1 MAVSYGLHIAVV
13 IGCIS
18 LFAWGCDE
26 GEPEHASG
34 SRRTPL
40 ALPSGYRV
48 VDVVNGGTL
57 SGTVTWIG
65 PTPDVVSVPVAHHPE
80 ACGETQTVPALRVG
94 ARGGVA
100 GSVVYLDGITE
111 GRALEAGPAE
121 LTFRACALTPRVAAM
136 PVGAT
141 LSVLDD
147 EDVLHNLHGTWSSG
161 ATWLDVGLPG
171 RGARGAASAEHTG
184 VITLTDDAGHPWI
197 GGFVHVF
204 DHPYYQVTAEDGR
217 FRIAGIPPGQYTVR
231 VWHEGVRSAGGGGDP
246 SERPRFSAPLVLA
259 RPIAVTSGTDTVV
272 DFQLDL
278 SAVDA
283 AGD

>member
-1 MAVSYGLHIAVV
+1 MPA
-13 IGCIS
+13 
-18 LFAWGCDE
+18 
-26 GEPEHASG
+26 
-34 SRRTPL
+34 
-40 ALPSGYRV
+40 
-48 VDVVNGGTL
+48 
-57 SGTVTWIG
+57 
-65 PTPDVVSVPVAHHPE
+65 PTAH
-80 ACGETQTVPALRVG
+80 
-94 ARGGVA
+94 
-100 GSVVYLDGITE
+100 
-111 GRALEAGPAE
+111 
-121 LTFRACALTPRVAAM
+121 
-136 PVGAT
+136 
-141 LSVLDD
+141 
-147 EDVLHNLHGTWSSG
+147 
-161 ATWLDVGLPG
+161 
-171 RGARGAASAEHTG
+171 
-184 VITLTDDAGHPWI
+184 AGHPWI